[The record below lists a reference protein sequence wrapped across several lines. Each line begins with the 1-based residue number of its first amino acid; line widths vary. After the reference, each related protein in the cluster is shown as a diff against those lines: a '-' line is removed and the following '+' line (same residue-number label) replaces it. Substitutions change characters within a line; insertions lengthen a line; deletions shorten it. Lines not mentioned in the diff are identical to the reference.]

1 MGYYIVAE
9 LNLAANN
16 GENGRYRRLITPV
29 HTWAG
34 LVAGWLLF
42 AIFVTG
48 TLAVFDKPLSQWLN
62 PELYTLT
69 ANESLTK
76 AQRLDYV
83 AKGEA
88 FFRQYQPNSGFW
100 GMGLPNA
107 DNPGILLFWELK
119 EGGLHIGQL
128 HPETGKLLGPY
139 ENRGTEGGHHFVHTH
154 FELHAGNTGIWIV
167 GGVTMLMLLSL
178 VSGVIIHK
186 RIFKDFFTLRLFKGQ
201 RSWLDAHTLLAVLTL
216 PFLLMISYSGLA
228 IQAKTYFA
236 PAINQH
242 YDAPFGFYTDV
253 MQEPPFK
260 TATGESASPVSLVA
274 LFSRAEAELGQPG
287 YFINVERPADSSAMS
302 HVFGL
307 PDPAVSDNNV
317 LYYDGGRVQFNAVT
331 GEMTHARLPDQ
342 QMNGGAF
349 AAEIMLERMHM
360 AEFGGQ
366 SYRWLLF
373 VLGLLGATMIAAGTV
388 LFWIKRRQGN
398 LREFGRATPLV
409 YRVIETLNIAAITG
423 LLVACIGFFWANRLL
438 PMSLPDRAGWEVTA
452 FFGIWLLMAIHA
464 AMLPAARVW
473 MQQCWLFAVLCLL
486 LPLINLLTT
495 GEHFIHYALHGHW
508 SEFAVELGAIIFGV
522 LALWLSRYLKR
533 RSKVRDRSALAME
546 AG

>member
-1 MGYYIVAE
+1 MAE
-9 LNLAANN
+9 LNLANEIT
-16 GENGRYRRLITPV
+16 ENGRYRRLITPV

-48 TLAVFDKPLSQWLN
+48 TLAVFDKPLGRWLN

-69 ANESLTK
+69 ASDQLNAE
-76 AQRLDYV
+76 QRLDYV

-88 FFRQYQPNSGFW
+88 YFRQYQPDSGFW
-100 GMGLPNA
+100 GMGLPDV
-107 DNPGILLFWELK
+107 DNPGILLFWEAKDGSLQS
-119 EGGLHIGQL
+119 GQL
-128 HPETGKLLGPY
+128 HPETGKLLGPA

-154 FELHAGNTGIWIV
+154 FELHAGNTGIWLV
-167 GGVTMLMLLSL
+167 GFVTMLMMLSL

-216 PFLLMISYSGLA
+216 PFLLMIGYSGLA
-228 IQAKTYFA
+228 IQAKTYWA

-242 YDAPFGFYTDV
+242 YDGPFAFYTEL

-260 TATGESASPVSLVA
+260 TATGEAATPVSLVA
-274 LFSRAEAELGQPG
+274 LFARAEQELGQPA

-307 PDPAVSDNNV
+307 PDATVSDNKV
-317 LYYDGGRVQFNAVT
+317 LYYDAGRVQFNAIS
-331 GEMTHARLPDQ
+331 GEMTHVRMPDQ

-360 AEFGGQ
+360 AEFGGLT
-366 SYRWLLF
+366 YRWLLF
-373 VLGLLGATMIAAGTV
+373 VLGLLGAAMIAAGTV
-388 LFWIKRRQGN
+388 LFWIKRRQGSLN
-398 LREFGRATPLV
+398 EFGRLTPRV
-409 YRVIETLNIAAITG
+409 YRLIETLNIAAITG

-438 PMSLPDRAGWEVTA
+438 PLALPDRAGWEVTA
-452 FFGIWLLMAIHA
+452 FFVIWLLTAVHA
-464 AMLPAARVW
+464 SVLPAARVW
-473 MQQCWLFAVLCLL
+473 AQQCGLFGLLCLL

-495 GEHFIHYALHGHW
+495 GAHFIHYARLGQW
-508 SEFAVELGAIIFGV
+508 PEFAVEFAVVLVGG

-533 RSKVRDRSALAME
+533 RVDPAVRTLAGGG
-546 AG
+546 AGA